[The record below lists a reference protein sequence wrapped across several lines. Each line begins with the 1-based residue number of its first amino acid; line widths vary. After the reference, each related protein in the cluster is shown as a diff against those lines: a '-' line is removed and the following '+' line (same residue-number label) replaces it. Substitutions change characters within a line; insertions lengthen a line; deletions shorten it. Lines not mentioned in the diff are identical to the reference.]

1 MNYLPCD
8 LLKYIRQ
15 YNNIGDI
22 THLSITCKMLRNV
35 SQEYLNE
42 NAVIIQRIYRHHRK
56 GRKHRKRITILYR
69 RFIWKCKRFQVE
81 LKLDSNPYIHSKTSR
96 DYINRIYN
104 RLNVSLHQ
112 DSDDD
117 EDYSLTNNQLN
128 IINRVKKNEHIYK
141 RDIRNIL
148 SSLTLT
154 QLKFV

>member
-8 LLKYIRQ
+8 LLKYTRQ
-15 YNNIGDI
+15 YSNFGDI
-22 THLSITCKMLRNV
+22 THLLLTCKMWRKL

-42 NAVIIQRIYRHHRK
+42 NSIIIQRIYRHHRK
-56 GRKHRKRITILYR
+56 GRKHRKRITRRHR

-81 LKLDSNPYIHSKTSR
+81 LKLDSNPYMYSTTSR

-128 IINRVKKNEHIYK
+128 VINKVRKNEHIYK
-141 RDIRNIL
+141 RDIRKIL
-148 SSLTLT
+148 SSLTLA
-154 QLKFV
+154 QLQFV